1 MTKEEIAR
9 LKGHYTC
16 YELALFLSWTD
27 GVVSERDVARWV
39 RGDRAPRG
47 PATALLRLVEQIMRD
62 GQVTRA
68 QVLAK
73 AGYPVV
79 VRSIN
84 EIKKEF

>member
-1 MTKEEIAR
+1 MRKDEIAA
-9 LKGHYTC
+9 LKGNYTC
-16 YELALFLSWTD
+16 YELALFLSWGD

-47 PATALLRLVEQIMRD
+47 PATALLRLVEQIIKD

-79 VRSIN
+79 VRPIK
-84 EIKKEF
+84 EIQKEF